1 MKCGDNMDE
10 LTREEVLHVAHLA
23 RIGLSDEEIPK
34 YQKSLKKMIDEID
47 KIKTMNDF
55 DPDMMISPCES
66 KVPLESNL
74 VDNVCNNDMLNNVPK
89 KKGNFIEVP
98 VVVNE

>member
-1 MKCGDNMDE
+1 MNE
-10 LTREEVLHVAHLA
+10 LTKEEVLHVAHLA
-23 RIGLSDEEIPK
+23 RIGLSEEEIPK

-47 KIKTMNDF
+47 KIKTMTDF
-55 DPDMMISPCES
+55 DDDMMISPCEN
-66 KVPLESNL
+66 KVSLESDL
-74 VDNVCNNDMLNNVPK
+74 VDDVCNTDMLNNVPK